1 MNTPDYTRPFKY
13 IMLMHAPCVVQK
25 THTRMIYSINIR
37 FVDLVVKTKVLSVC
51 TYCTPPLALYNS
63 QVSVLSHRVFVLSS
77 RKRSPGVGVG
87 MKRIKKIVARFSRVR
102 R

>member
-1 MNTPDYTRPFKY
+1 
-13 IMLMHAPCVVQK
+13 
-25 THTRMIYSINIR
+25 MIYSIDIR

-87 MKRIKKIVARFSRVR
+87 MKRKKKVVARFSRVR